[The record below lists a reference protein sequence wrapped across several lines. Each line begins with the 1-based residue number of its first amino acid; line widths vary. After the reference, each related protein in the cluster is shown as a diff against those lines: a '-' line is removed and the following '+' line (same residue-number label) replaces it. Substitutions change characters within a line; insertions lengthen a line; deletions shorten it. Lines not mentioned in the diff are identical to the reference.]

1 MASQSNGLRPTFHR
15 SDFSRSRILFDDIRP
30 TALPC
35 RSSRNVRLATKA
47 RCFGN
52 LQESFQLRNQG
63 SRVFPDP
70 LNNLIQ
76 LVNQFWSLFSRRIGY
91 GRLFLLL
98 FLFLKVFLGRRAN
111 KTLKQVTQ
119 PSQSIILYCF
129 LIALTFRGRASSSST
144 AAEHGV
150 EPTAGLGI
158 SVKNPAKLVPNN
170 TNQGIAKFD
179 TVEPTQKK

>member
-1 MASQSNGLRPTFHR
+1 MTAPKRQNQPASHQLQVFQNFPIITDFTKRPTMASQSNGLRPTFHR

-76 LVNQFWSLFSRRIGY
+76 LVNQFWSLFNQFWP
-91 GRLFLLL
+91 RLMI
-98 FLFLKVFLGRRAN
+98 
-111 KTLKQVTQ
+111 TLSMNCPQVHE
-119 PSQSIILYCF
+119 
-129 LIALTFRGRASSSST
+129 R
-144 AAEHGV
+144 
-150 EPTAGLGI
+150 
-158 SVKNPAKLVPNN
+158 
-170 TNQGIAKFD
+170 
-179 TVEPTQKK
+179 

>member
-76 LVNQFWSLFSRRIGY
+76 LVNQFWSLFNQFWPRLMITLSMNCPQVHERWGAEICPRSRPQQG
-91 GRLFLLL
+91 GHSPE
-98 FLFLKVFLGRRAN
+98 G
-111 KTLKQVTQ
+111 
-119 PSQSIILYCF
+119 
-129 LIALTFRGRASSSST
+129 
-144 AAEHGV
+144 AAETTTTPNQKGGKNTRNHHP
-150 EPTAGLGI
+150 EPATRSTDETTLQA
-158 SVKNPAKLVPNN
+158 A
-170 TNQGIAKFD
+170 
-179 TVEPTQKK
+179 EPPKARMKPPHPR